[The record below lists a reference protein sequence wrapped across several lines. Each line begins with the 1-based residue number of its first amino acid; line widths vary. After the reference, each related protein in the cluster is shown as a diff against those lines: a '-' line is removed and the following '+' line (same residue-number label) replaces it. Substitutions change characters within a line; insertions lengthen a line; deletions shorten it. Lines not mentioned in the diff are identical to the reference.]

1 MGPEGRIIALTMME
15 MSFEMLGLP
24 FIPAKTRIPGGIYYA
39 AFVSNQGYS

>member
-24 FIPAKTRIPGGIYYA
+24 FIPAKTRIPGGILP